1 MLKLFSK
8 DAIVKKNILYVP
20 IISKSLLFVSV
31 FNNKCGFLI
40 SFQNS
45 QYYVYILNSSF
56 KVFAT
61 WVMKI
66 IQMGYRNWMCLKN

>member
-1 MLKLFSK
+1 MCVTNVVIVFK
-8 DAIVKKNILYVP
+8 DDTVKKNILYVP
-20 IISKSLLFVSV
+20 TISKSLLFVGM
-31 FNNKCGFLI
+31 FNNKCRFLI

-66 IQMGYRNWMCLKN
+66 IQMGYRN